1 MIPTPF
7 LLAGEGFSL
16 SETRIVAEHLGK
28 LRWRCRRGMK
38 ELDLLTLG
46 YLERHY
52 PTASAEEQQAF
63 AELLEVQDPLLMSYM
78 VGREIP
84 VDATTARVVGVIRTL
99 LSADEEVARASCPC
113 LVHGQ
118 DARATINSTT

>member
-1 MIPTPF
+1 M
-7 LLAGEGFSL
+7 E
-16 SETRIVAEHLGK
+16 EQMGK

-52 PTASAEEQQAF
+52 LTAPVEEQQAF

-78 VGREIP
+78 VGRETP
-84 VDATTARVVGVIRTL
+84 ADATTARVVGVMRTL
-99 LSADEEVARASCPC
+99 LNEPN
-113 LVHGQ
+113 
-118 DARATINSTT
+118 TP